1 MAAMVVAPKA
11 SRLERNTMASC
22 FSASP
27 ISTRRNLLKCQELVQ
42 SQRLLEHGL
51 VKLPR
56 SMFIGVGQLGLV
68 LLHRLF
74 EFPAR
79 KQFQHLRENAAY
91 FHKAESPVVELV
103 LPEPNPT
110 LSGTQPL
117 TGRRSPLRPAV
128 SPLIWTAMIGDELT
142 THAKTS
148 TGESPLTELEI
159 VAVTCG
165 PTNAASRL
173 FEMARY

>member
-128 SPLIWTAMIGDELT
+128 SPLIWTAMIPGIRFAGVSPEFLSPPSQG
-142 THAKTS
+142 S
-148 TGESPLTELEI
+148 TPSVGWRG
-159 VAVTCG
+159 AF
-165 PTNAASRL
+165 AAD
-173 FEMARY
+173 